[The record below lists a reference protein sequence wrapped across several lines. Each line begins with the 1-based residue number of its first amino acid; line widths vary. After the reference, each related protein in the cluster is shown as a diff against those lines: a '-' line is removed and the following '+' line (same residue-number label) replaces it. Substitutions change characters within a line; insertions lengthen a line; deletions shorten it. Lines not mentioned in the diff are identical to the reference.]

1 MNTEQMQQ
9 WLGQVNLADLS
20 ERSQRSEAFGQL
32 DGQSSTLAAP
42 SRFGEAVNKAVGD
55 AHKPAQAA
63 GEAVRSFAKGGEG
76 HMHETMMA
84 VKKGEISFK
93 FMVALKNR
101 ALEAY
106 KEVMRMG

>member
-1 MNTEQMQQ
+1 MNTDLMQQ
-9 WLGQVNLADLS
+9 YLGQLNLNDLQD
-20 ERSQRSEAFGQL
+20 RSQKSQAFGQL

-42 SRFGEAVNKAVGD
+42 SRFGNSVEKAVD
-55 AHKPAQAA
+55 AAHKPAEAA
-63 GEAVRSFAKGGEG
+63 MEAVRSFAKGGEG

-84 VKKGEISFK
+84 VKKGEVSFK

-101 ALEAY
+101 AIEAY